1 MSRRRIIGLAA
12 LAALVI
18 AFVLTSGFGLWT
30 AESEGELTLYGNVD
44 IREVDLA
51 FENSGRV
58 EEIQVEEGDRVES
71 GAVLAFLDPARSK
84 DRMRQAEADVAQARA
99 ALTRA
104 RNGNRPQDIAQGQAR
119 LDAARIT
126 LAKSESDV
134 DRRRPLVAEG
144 AISRELWD
152 RTLAEARRA
161 RAQLREAE
169 QALALLRAG
178 TRNEDIAV
186 AQARVDAALAQQ
198 SSVQTDLNDTRLK
211 APVAGIV
218 VTRAV
223 EPGTLVQPGT
233 PAFTLAIDR
242 PVRIRAYVAEP
253 DLTRI
258 EPGMRVNVMVDGRTE
273 PYRGQIGYISPQ
285 AEFTPK
291 SVETEEL
298 RSDLVYRVRIVV
310 DNADGGLRQGQP
322 VTVTIPQARP
332 AGDE

>member
-1 MSRRRIIGLAA
+1 MNRRRIIGLVA
-12 LAALVI
+12 LAVLVI

-30 AESEGELTLYGNVD
+30 AENEGELTLYGNVD

-51 FENSGRV
+51 FENGGRV
-58 EEIQVEEGDRVES
+58 EEIGVDEGDRVES
-71 GAVLAFLDPARSK
+71 GAVLASLDPARSE

-119 LDAARIT
+119 VDAARVT
-126 LAKSESDV
+126 LVKAESDV
-134 DRRRPLVAEG
+134 DRRQPLVAEG

-169 QALALLRAG
+169 QALSLLRAG
-178 TRNEDIAV
+178 TRSEDIAA
-186 AQARVDAALAQQ
+186 AQARLDAALAQQ
-198 SSVQTDLNDTRLK
+198 SSVQTDLNDTRLR
-211 APVAGIV
+211 APVAGMI
-218 VTRAV
+218 VTRAI
-223 EPGTLVQPGT
+223 EPGTLVQPGSS
-233 PAFTLAIDR
+233 AFTIAIDR
-242 PVRIRAYVAEP
+242 PVRIRAYIAEP

-258 EPGMRVNVMVDGRTE
+258 EPGMRVNIKVDGRAE
-273 PYRGQIGYISPQ
+273 PYRGRIGYISPQ

-298 RSDLVYRVRIVV
+298 RTDLVYRVRIVV
-310 DNADGGLRQGQP
+310 DEADGGLRQGQP
-322 VTVTIPQARP
+322 VTISIPQARP
-332 AGDE
+332 AEDE

>member
-1 MSRRRIIGLAA
+1 MNPRRIIGLVA

-30 AESEGELTLYGNVD
+30 TDNGGELTLYGNVD

-58 EEIQVEEGDRVES
+58 EEIHVEEGDRVEN
-71 GAVLAFLDPARSK
+71 GTVLAFLDSARSK
-84 DRMRQAEADVAQARA
+84 DRMRQAEADAAQARA

-169 QALALLRAG
+169 QALSLLRAG

-186 AQARVDAALAQQ
+186 AQARLDAALAQQ

-233 PAFTLAIDR
+233 PTFTIAIDL

-258 EPGMRVNVMVDGRTE
+258 EPGMRVNVMADGRPE
-273 PYRGQIGYISPQ
+273 PYHGQIGYISPQ

-298 RSDLVYRVRIVV
+298 RTDLVYRVRIVV
-310 DNADGGLRQGQP
+310 DDVDGGLRQGQP
-322 VTVTIPQARP
+322 VTVTIPQTRP
-332 AGDE
+332 AKDE